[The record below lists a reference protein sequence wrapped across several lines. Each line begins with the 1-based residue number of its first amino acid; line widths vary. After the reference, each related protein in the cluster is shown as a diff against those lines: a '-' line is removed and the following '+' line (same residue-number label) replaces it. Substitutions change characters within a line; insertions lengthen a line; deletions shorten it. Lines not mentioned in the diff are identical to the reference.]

1 MSTKNSVMVLADRI
15 ARKLVAEQTKARLSL
30 GMDAAI
36 IAAHRALG
44 MGPGR
49 AEKFRQEYVAAMEEL
64 ATMFVDD
71 AGKKP
76 GEGDSKL
83 VYSKATRD
91 EVIRRIVGDK
101 CFVPFDLS
109 YGAAY
114 MDELKRIRIMKGGG
128 DGADE

>member
-30 GMDAAI
+30 GYDAAI

-49 AEKFRQEYVAAMEEL
+49 AERFRDAFNDAMEEL
-64 ATMFVDD
+64 AELFIDD
-71 AGKKP
+71 CDNNGDKK
-76 GEGDSKL
+76 L
-83 VYSKATRD
+83 AYAKAKRD
-91 EVIRRIVGDK
+91 EAIRRIVGDE

-114 MDELKRIRIMKGGG
+114 MDELKRIRILKEGGEC
-128 DGADE
+128 DKP